1 MSQISK
7 ERAKLIAKE
16 STKKLTENISKLE
29 LEFLED
35 SKNVIL
41 SEIPKELIE
50 MSEKYPGYF
59 KKRHT
64 FCINHN
70 LHVCLHKDILYDD
83 YDVIIPVEKTS
94 ILEEKRHKLDNL
106 YKERDNSFGVIYQC
120 LYGLK
125 TPAKIIKEFPEFSV
139 YFETDVTTIC
149 IPVEKAHEILKKTL
163 LNG

>member
-7 ERAKLIAKE
+7 EKAKYIAEE
-16 STKKLTENISKLE
+16 STKKLKEKISKLDF
-29 LEFLED
+29 EFAED
-35 SKNVIL
+35 AKNIIL
-41 SEIPKELIE
+41 SGIPKELIE
-50 MSEKYPGYF
+50 MSEKYPDYF
-59 KKRHT
+59 KKRYN

-70 LHVCLHKDILYDD
+70 LHVRLHKDILCDD

-106 YKERDNSFGVIYQC
+106 YKERDNSITVIYQC
-120 LYGLK
+120 LLGLK